1 MSHHISDV
9 IFWGDKPDRN
19 YYVFVVLSIL
29 FGFVGADHFYLRSYA
44 TGTQK
49 FIMNFFTLG
58 LWHWWDIA
66 QIVGDGQKVRT
77 EGLTGPF
84 DWLRGIGRGVFT
96 NLPAEGGPATE
107 YAAPKS
113 YLIYT
118 FLAVFFGWLGLDK
131 FYMGTWGQGLLKL
144 ISCFNIFLLLFGWL
158 WVLWDAVHAF
168 FLTDSILKDGISP
181 PVPYSM
187 LFTEAISA
195 EVFKVRKVENTNAN
209 MPPVTF
215 IDWTQ
220 ANMLHPHEIVANV
233 MTQAKNAN
241 AKIMEHATNATRI
254 ASTAANA
261 AVVAAVNAANASA
274 TAAPA
279 TNAPATNAP
288 ASNAPATNAP
298 AANAP
303 AANAPAANAPASNAP
318 ATNAPAT
325 NAPATNAPATN
336 APATNAPATNAPAAN
351 APAAN
356 APATNVPAANAPA
369 TNAPAAN
376 APATNAPATN
386 APAANA
392 PATNPIASSTSIA
405 KPISSIPQAQ
415 TGGGAASQQ
424 HGPGPV
430 IAGALSALILAGG
443 LKGFYDI
450 ISKQYG

>member
-49 FIMNFFTLG
+49 FIMNLFTLG
-58 LWHWWDIA
+58 MWHWWDIA

-84 DWLRGIGRGVFT
+84 DWLRGIGRGVFI
-96 NLPAEGGPATE
+96 NLPAEGGPAE
-107 YAAPKS
+107 EFAAPKS
-113 YLIYT
+113 YLLYT

-158 WVLWDAVHAF
+158 WVLWDAAHAF
-168 FLTDSILKDGISP
+168 FMTDSILKDGISP

-195 EVFKVRKVENTNAN
+195 DLFKVRKVEHHNAA
-209 MPPVTF
+209 PVTF

-220 ANMLHPHEIVANV
+220 ANMVHPHEIVANV

-241 AKIMEHATNATRI
+241 AKIIEHANNAANI
-254 ASTAANA
+254 ASAAANA
-261 AVVAAVNAANASA
+261 AVVAAVNAANAPVA
-274 TAAPA
+274 NIPL
-279 TNAPATNAP
+279 TNAPV
-288 ASNAPATNAP
+288 
-298 AANAP
+298 ANAP
-303 AANAPAANAPASNAP
+303 VTNASANNAPVANAPVTNAVELNVPVPNITTPNAPV
-318 ATNAPAT
+318 TNASVTSVPVGI
-325 NAPATNAPATN
+325 
-336 APATNAPATNAPAAN
+336 AN
-351 APAAN
+351 
-356 APATNVPAANAPA
+356 V
-369 TNAPAAN
+369 
-376 APATNAPATN
+376 
-386 APAANA
+386 
-392 PATNPIASSTSIA
+392 SIA
-405 KPISSIPQAQ
+405 KPISSMYQAQ
-415 TGGGAASQQ
+415 TGGGGNSIQ

>member
-49 FIMNFFTLG
+49 FIMNLFTLG
-58 LWHWWDIA
+58 MWHWWDIA

-84 DWLRGIGRGVFT
+84 DWLRGIGRGVFI
-96 NLPAEGGPATE
+96 NLPAEGGPAE
-107 YAAPKS
+107 EFAAPKS
-113 YLIYT
+113 YLLYT

-158 WVLWDAVHAF
+158 WVLWDAAHAF
-168 FLTDSILKDGISP
+168 FMTDSILKDGISP

-195 EVFKVRKVENTNAN
+195 DLFKVRKVEHHNAA
-209 MPPVTF
+209 PVTF

-220 ANMLHPHEIVANV
+220 ANMVHPHEIVANV

-241 AKIMEHATNATRI
+241 AKIIEHATNAANI
-254 ASTAANA
+254 ASAAANA
-261 AVVAAVNAANASA
+261 AVVAAVNAANA
-274 TAAPA
+274 PA
-279 TNAPATNAP
+279 VN
-288 ASNAPATNAP
+288 

-303 AANAPAANAPASNAP
+303 AVNAAAAPEVNAAAAPAVNAAAAPAGNAAA
-318 ATNAPAT
+318 ATTPSMNTTHSP
-325 NAPATNAPATN
+325 
-336 APATNAPATNAPAAN
+336 
-351 APAAN
+351 
-356 APATNVPAANAPA
+356 
-369 TNAPAAN
+369 
-376 APATNAPATN
+376 
-386 APAANA
+386 
-392 PATNPIASSTSIA
+392 IA
-405 KPISSIPQAQ
+405 KPISSLPVQA
-415 TGGGAASQQ
+415 GGGVSNQQ

>member
-49 FIMNFFTLG
+49 FIMNAFTLG

-66 QIVGDGQKVRT
+66 QIVGDGQKIRT

-96 NLPAEGGPATE
+96 NLPAEGGPTTE

-113 YLIYT
+113 YLLYT

-168 FLTDSILKDGISP
+168 FMTDSILKDGISP

-195 EVFKVRKVENTNAN
+195 DVFKVRKVEHTNA
-209 MPPVTF
+209 PPVTF

-220 ANMLHPHEIVANV
+220 SNMLHPHEIVANV
-233 MTQAKNAN
+233 MTHAKNAN
-241 AKIMEHATNATRI
+241 AKIMEHATNAAHI

-261 AVVAAVNAANASA
+261 AVVAAVNAANAPAS
-274 TAAPA
+274 AAPHTNA
-279 TNAPATNAP
+279 PASNVPVTNAPASNVPVTNAPAPNAPVSNAPASNAPVSNAPAPNAPATNAP

-298 AANAP
+298 APNAPVTNAP
-303 AANAPAANAPASNAP
+303 APNAPVTNAPASNAP
-318 ATNAPAT
+318 LTSTSAIITPTATAPADGT
-325 NAPATNAPATN
+325 P
-336 APATNAPATNAPAAN
+336 
-351 APAAN
+351 
-356 APATNVPAANAPA
+356 
-369 TNAPAAN
+369 
-376 APATNAPATN
+376 
-386 APAANA
+386 
-392 PATNPIASSTSIA
+392 IA
-405 KPISSIPQAQ
+405 KPISSIPHAQ
-415 TGGGAASQQ
+415 TGGGSSTSQQ

>member
-49 FIMNFFTLG
+49 FIMNSFTLG

-66 QIVGDGQKVRT
+66 QIVGDGQKIRT

-96 NLPAEGGPATE
+96 NLPAEGGPTTE

-113 YLIYT
+113 YLLYT

-168 FLTDSILKDGISP
+168 FMTDSILKDGISP

-195 EVFKVRKVENTNAN
+195 DLFKVRKVEHTNA
-209 MPPVTF
+209 PPVTF

-220 ANMLHPHEIVANV
+220 SNMLHPHEIVANV

-241 AKIMEHATNATRI
+241 AKIMEHATNAAHI

-261 AVVAAVNAANASA
+261 AVVAAVNAANAPASN
-274 TAAPA
+274 APVA
-279 TNAPATNAP
+279 NAPVSNTPASNAPVSNAPASNAPVSNAPASNAPASNAPVSNALASNAPASNAPVSNAPVSNAPVSNAPVSNAPASNAPASNAPASNAPASNAP
-288 ASNAPATNAP
+288 ASNAPATNTTTATAP
-298 AANAP
+298 AAGTP
-303 AANAPAANAPASNAP
+303 
-318 ATNAPAT
+318 
-325 NAPATNAPATN
+325 
-336 APATNAPATNAPAAN
+336 
-351 APAAN
+351 
-356 APATNVPAANAPA
+356 
-369 TNAPAAN
+369 
-376 APATNAPATN
+376 
-386 APAANA
+386 
-392 PATNPIASSTSIA
+392 IA
-405 KPISSIPQAQ
+405 KPISSTIPHAQ
-415 TGGGAASQQ
+415 TGGGSSTSQQ

>member
-29 FGFVGADHFYLRSYA
+29 FGFIGADHFYIRSYA

-49 FIMNFFTLG
+49 FIMNLFTLG

-96 NLPAEGGPATE
+96 NLPAEGGPTTE

-118 FLAVFFGWLGLDK
+118 FLAVFFGWLGMDK

-158 WVLWDAVHAF
+158 WVLWDAAHAF
-168 FLTDSILKDGISP
+168 FMTDSILKDGITP

-195 EVFKVRKVENTNAN
+195 DLFKVRKVEHTNA
-209 MPPVTF
+209 PPVTF

-220 ANMLHPHEIVANV
+220 SNMLHPHEIVANV

-241 AKIMEHATNATRI
+241 AKIMEHATNAAHI

-261 AVVAAVNAANASA
+261 AVVAAVNAANAPKSNAQAINASHTNVPASA
-274 TAAPA
+274 TNASHTNVPASNASA
-279 TNAPATNAP
+279 TNAPHTNAPHTNAPHTNVPASNASATNAP
-288 ASNAPATNAP
+288 HTNAP
-298 AANAP
+298 H
-303 AANAPAANAPASNAP
+303 
-318 ATNAPAT
+318 TNAPHTNGQHT
-325 NAPATNAPATN
+325 NAPHSNPPA
-336 APATNAPATNAPAAN
+336 
-351 APAAN
+351 
-356 APATNVPAANAPA
+356 V
-369 TNAPAAN
+369 
-376 APATNAPATN
+376 
-386 APAANA
+386 
-392 PATNPIASSTSIA
+392 STSIA
-405 KPISSIPQAQ
+405 KPISSTPHVQ
-415 TGGGAASQQ
+415 TGGSSQQ